1 MSDGPLQ
8 GWHVRKDV
16 NIGHIV
22 TTIAMIIAATMGYA
36 EVKSNQADHE
46 RRIAIIEARA
56 ENDDTAER
64 LAAIEAILLRLE
76 AQVGRQGI
84 D

>member
-1 MSDGPLQ
+1 MSEGPLQ

-16 NIGHIV
+16 NIGHII
-22 TTIAMIIAATMGYA
+22 TTFAMCVAAIMGYA
-36 EVKSNQADHE
+36 EIKAQSADHE

-56 ENDDTAER
+56 EDDDTGER

-76 AQVGRQGI
+76 RRIDRQSN